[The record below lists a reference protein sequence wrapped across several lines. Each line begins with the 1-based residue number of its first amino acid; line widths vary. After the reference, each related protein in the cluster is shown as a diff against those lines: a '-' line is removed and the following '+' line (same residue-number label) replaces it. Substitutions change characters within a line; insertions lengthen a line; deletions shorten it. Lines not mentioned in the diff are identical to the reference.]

1 MTYSSA
7 YLSVATTGVAL
18 RSIVASAHGASRTAA
33 PDGPMPGCAYSPAM
47 KGSDIIGYLETLT

>member
-18 RSIVASAHGASRTAA
+18 GSIVGSAHGASRTAA
-33 PDGPMPGCAYSPAM
+33 SAGPVPGCAYSPAM